1 MRLGYLRRVRQG
13 NKGADLALSL
23 KKEKKIWQ
31 MGLRKG
37 NEKDKRQKNFSKAS
51 WELLQTSQCNVKNQ
65 TDVLDLR
72 ASKVFKNRYQI
83 EKLIIV
89 SIRKPAT
96 DGYRMLGMED
106 VRRWRIV
113 DDDGLSNVSAYLGKI
128 LYTCQLQ
135 RILISPREN

>member
-1 MRLGYLRRVRQG
+1 
-13 NKGADLALSL
+13 
-23 KKEKKIWQ
+23 

-65 TDVLDLR
+65 TDILDLR
-72 ASKVFKNRYQI
+72 ASKVFKNRNQI

-106 VRRWRIV
+106 VRCWRIV
-113 DDDGLSNVSAYLGKI
+113 DDDGLSNVTANLGKI
-128 LYTCQLQ
+128 LCTC
-135 RILISPREN
+135 